1 LLTYFLFL
9 CTNCE
14 NDVTVFFSPILRL
27 LLFGTNEEEVVQA
40 SWFRMVVSVSK
51 VNDESWNGK
60 RSQEDLENLPEKV
73 P

>member
-1 LLTYFLFL
+1 M
-9 CTNCE
+9 
-14 NDVTVFFSPILRL
+14 FFSPILRL